1 MRNIER
7 LLARARNIHCVNGRY
22 IMAFVDYDPAKGCYT
37 ASCNVW
43 DGVNGTGGEN
53 YYSEHDTAEAA
64 TNACEALF
72 AQYPSA
78 ESKLLFVDVGWSD

>member
-7 LLARARNIHCVNGRY
+7 LLARARNIRTGGGRY
-22 IMAFVDYDPAKGCYT
+22 IMAFVDYDPVKGKYT

-43 DGVNGTGGEN
+43 DGVKGSGGEH

-64 TNACEALF
+64 EAACETIF
-72 AQYPSA
+72 AQYPGA
-78 ESKLLFVDVGWSD
+78 ESTHLFVDVGWSD